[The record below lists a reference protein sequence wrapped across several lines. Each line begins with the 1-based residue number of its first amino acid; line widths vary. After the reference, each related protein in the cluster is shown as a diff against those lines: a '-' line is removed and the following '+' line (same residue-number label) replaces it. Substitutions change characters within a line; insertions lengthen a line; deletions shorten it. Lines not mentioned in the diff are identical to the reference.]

1 MSREAS
7 FSRQTGETEVVLTL
21 ILDGAG
27 KSKIHTG
34 LGMLDH
40 LLAQLAKHARFD
52 LELEAKGDLEVDEHH
67 TVEDVAICF
76 GRAFREALGEGRGIF
91 RMGHALVPMDE
102 ALVMVAVDLGGR
114 GYAQIE
120 AYFGQERLGQLPTNL
135 IGHFLE
141 SLAIEGRFN
150 LHAQV
155 LYGVDDHHKAEALFK
170 ALGRALDTASRIDE
184 RISGDIPST
193 KGVINPG

>member
-1 MSREAS
+1 MSRRAS
-7 FSRQTGETEVVLTL
+7 FSRRTSETEVIINLVL
-21 ILDGAG
+21 DSAG
-27 KSKIHTG
+27 RSKINTG
-34 LGMLDH
+34 IGMLDH
-40 LLAQLAKHARFD
+40 LLAQLARHARFD
-52 LELEAKGDLEVDEHH
+52 LELEAKGDLQVDEHH
-67 TVEDVAICF
+67 TVEDVAIGL

-102 ALVMVAVDLGGR
+102 ALAFAAVDLSGR
-114 GYAQIE
+114 GYAKIE
-120 AYFGQERLGQLPTNL
+120 AYFGQEKLGKLPTNL

-150 LHAQV
+150 LHACV

-184 RISGDIPST
+184 RISGEIPST
-193 KGVINPG
+193 KETLS